1 MMFLLMTRGSIQ
13 LDRLSCCHDKNLLR
27 RWDLGFETT
36 TQQIKLN
43 PYTPITVVILSIK
56 ISTNNKS
63 KGNQVTVSRFP
74 PNNKNE

>member
-27 RWDLGFETT
+27 RWDLGRQ
-36 TQQIKLN
+36 QQIQLN

>member
-1 MMFLLMTRGSIQ
+1 MTRGSIQ

-43 PYTPITVVILSIK
+43 PYTPINNVVILSTSIK
-56 ISTNNKS
+56 LSTNNKS
-63 KGNQVTVSRFP
+63 KVNQITVSRFP